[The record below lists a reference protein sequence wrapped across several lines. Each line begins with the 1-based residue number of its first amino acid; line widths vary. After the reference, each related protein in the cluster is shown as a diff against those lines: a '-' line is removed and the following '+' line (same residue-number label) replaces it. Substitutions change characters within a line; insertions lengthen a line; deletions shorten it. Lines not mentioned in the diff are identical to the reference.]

1 MLNETPS
8 AASGQNDFNS
18 IQTVE
23 KAFFQISLFQNKT
36 DNKPQIVRRSWRQL
50 CDKFQTPQIRASKDG
65 LLFSGA
71 TFEPARRLKENVR
84 ELSLLVFDV
93 DHNANFDDAKNRFDA
108 FKCAYVIHS
117 THSHLRRTDK
127 NPNAEPRFRVVV
139 PLLKPIPAK
148 DFPNLWKYVKFT
160 TVLPFD
166 ESAKDASR
174 IFYTPAKA
182 DENAAFVCHV
192 QNGAFLDWQSLPLV
206 AFVVDD
212 KTNAPTGNQT
222 SADNLRNSINLFS
235 SHDERHTELCRI
247 IEARAKNTGRGG
259 FEMKCPAHG
268 GDGDTSLFYDLK
280 SGAVACLKKP
290 KPCSYFEILR
300 AFGLTDER
308 LPSKER
314 AENSAQIE
322 NETTAFEKLPEPS
335 GKCFYG
341 LAGDFV
347 RTVEPHT
354 EGDKSALLVQFL
366 TFFGVIV
373 GRAAHYLQ
381 EADKHFTNLFCVI
394 VGNTATGRKGTSLG
408 RVKQVFKDVD
418 LHFEQN
424 CIVGGLASGEGLL
437 YQIRDAVHGEKK
449 NKDTGYMET
458 VCTDKGV
465 DDKRLLVIEGEFAQ
479 VLRVQGRE
487 GNTLS
492 SFLRNFWDTGTAQNL
507 TKNSPLKTTD
517 AHVGIV
523 GHITKTELLVCLAEV
538 EAANG
543 YANRFLFACGNRSK
557 LLPFGGDVPEYEIN
571 RLRERIRKCLEFA
584 RTVDRMQFT
593 PDAARL
599 WAIEYQRLETSRF
612 GYLAKITQRA
622 SPYVLRLSCIFALLD
637 KEKFIGVNHLE
648 AALAVWQYCEDSARY
663 IFGNQTSD
671 KLANKILTLLREAG
685 AGGLTKTEIHDL
697 TKHTYDANRLNAAL
711 KTLFENRLAH
721 FESVAQPTAKKP
733 VEKWFAIETISPK
746 AEFAELNEFNQTDKI
761 TNSANSANSDS
772 EEIFTPSDGK
782 LFDCQSQDGKSSP
795 RGEDLP
801 SYYTFSCW
809 TCETTVSNQDSHC
822 SNCEQNL
829 NQPPF

>member
-18 IQTVE
+18 TQTAE

-36 DNKPQIVRRSWRQL
+36 DNKPQIVWRSWRQL
-50 CDKFQTPQIRASKDG
+50 CDKFQTPQIRAGKDG

-71 TFEPARRLKENVR
+71 TFEPALRRKENVR

-93 DHNANFDDAKNRFDA
+93 DHNADFDGVKARFDLL
-108 FKCAYVIHS
+108 KCAYAIHS
-117 THSHLRRTDK
+117 THSHLRQTK
-127 NPNAEPRFRVVV
+127 ENPNAEPRFRVAV
-139 PLLKPIPAK
+139 PLFKPIPAK
-148 DFPNLWKYVKFT
+148 DFPNLWQRVKST
-160 TVLPFD
+160 TALPFD

-174 IFYTPAKA
+174 IFYAPAKA
-182 DENAAFVCHV
+182 DENAPFDCHV
-192 QNGAFLDWQSLPLV
+192 QNGSFLDWQTLTLD
-206 AFVVDD
+206 AFGANNE
-212 KTNAPTGNQT
+212 TNAPTVSAT
-222 SADNLRNSINLFS
+222 SADNPTSSFS
-235 SHDERHTELCRI
+235 LHDERHAELCRR
-247 IEARAKNTGRGG
+247 IEAQAKNTGRGG
-259 FEMKCPAHG
+259 FEMKCPAHDG
-268 GDGDTSLFYDLK
+268 NGDTSLFYDLK

-290 KPCSYFEILR
+290 NPCGYFEILR
-300 AFGLTDER
+300 AFGFNDER

-314 AENSAQIE
+314 AENSAQTEI
-322 NETTAFEKLPEPS
+322 ETTAFEKLPEPS
-335 GKCFYG
+335 DKCFYG

-418 LHFEQN
+418 SHFEKN
-424 CIVGGLASGEGLL
+424 CIVGGLSSGEGLL
-437 YQIRDAVHGEKK
+437 YQIRDAAFGEKK
-449 NKDTGYMET
+449 NKDTGEMET

-479 VLRVQGRE
+479 VLHVQGRE

-492 SFLRNFWDTGTAQNL
+492 ACLRNFWDTGTAQNL
-507 TKNSPLKTTD
+507 TKNFPLKTTN
-517 AHVGIV
+517 AHVGII
-523 GHITKTELLVCLAEV
+523 GHITKTELLACLAEV

-599 WAIEYQRLETSRF
+599 WVIEYQRLETSRF

-697 TKHTYDANRLNAAL
+697 TKHTYDAKRLNAAL
-711 KTLFENRLAH
+711 KTLFENCLAH

-733 VEKWFAIETISPK
+733 VEKWFAIEMILPK
-746 AEFAELNEFNQTDKI
+746 TEFAELNEFNLTDKI
-761 TNSANSANSDS
+761 TNSANSVNSDN

-782 LFDCQSQDGKSSP
+782 LFDCQSEGDETKP

-822 SNCEQNL
+822 PNCEQNL